1 MPLIKSKSDKAFKKN
16 IATEVK
22 AGKPVKQ
29 AVAIAYSTKRAAPV
43 KKAMGGSLD
52 PMSYDSDEDYYA
64 ARKKAGLSERPRG
77 YTDAERQAIISGSIY
92 KKQPYKAPVVPRR
105 DAEKERSAMEGIE
118 RSLAKMRELKEASKK
133 MTGKREG
140 GKVRKQE
147 GGKMPFQNRSG
158 W

>member
-43 KKAMGGSLD
+43 KKAAGGSLD
-52 PMSYDSDEDYYA
+52 PMSYDSDVDYYE
-64 ARKKAGLSERPRG
+64 ARSRAGLPSRPRG
-77 YTDAERQAIISGSIY
+77 YTQAERDAIINPKPYTRG
-92 KKQPYKAPVVPRR
+92 PYKAPVVPRR
-105 DAEKERSAMEGIE
+105 DPEKERSAMEGIE
-118 RSLAKMRELKEASKK
+118 RSLAKMRELKAASKK
-133 MTGKREG
+133 LTGKKSG
-140 GKVRKQE
+140 GSTTK
-147 GGKMPFQNRSG
+147 GG